1 MQMLPI
7 LAEKMK
13 AGALLLFVATVALG
27 VAPQAEAV
35 DFVMRESTGVFHFE
49 CVNACGPVRARK
61 SGKCEYFVQSLY
73 FTGKVKACEVE
84 IAALKACGEKK
95 FDEPKREDLLNPACL

>member
-1 MQMLPI
+1 MLPI

-13 AGALLLFVATVALG
+13 AGALLLFLATLMFG
-27 VAPQAEAV
+27 VAPQVEAV

-61 SGKCEYFVQSLY
+61 SGKCEFFVQSLY

-84 IAALKACGEKK
+84 IAALKACGERK
-95 FDEPKREDLLNPACL
+95 FDVPVREDLLNPACL